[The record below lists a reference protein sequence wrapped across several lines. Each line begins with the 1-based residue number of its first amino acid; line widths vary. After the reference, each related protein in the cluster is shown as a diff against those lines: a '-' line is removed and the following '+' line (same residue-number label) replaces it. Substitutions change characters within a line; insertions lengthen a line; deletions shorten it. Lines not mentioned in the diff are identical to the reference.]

1 MRPISYALTFAM
13 LCSGCSMLYTKIG
26 NPVSTEGLA
35 MEPGKTRYDE
45 VLNDL
50 GPPNRMSSVSDGFA
64 FLYEYLV
71 FREMQIGISGPPQF
85 QWLSLLKITVADV
98 NLRHDILLLHFNSEG
113 VLMSSTQTVSSEDL
127 GMGGSVQPIV
137 ALKSVVDTSD
147 YEDDAVMEIN
157 WGSSLLR
164 PLPEVLNIP
173 QSLSSGAAG
182 MEQSGTTA
190 KVGQHTLEMR

>member
-13 LCSGCSMLYTKIG
+13 LCSGCSMLYTRIG
-26 NPVSTEGLA
+26 SPVSTEGLV
-35 MEPGKTRYDE
+35 MEPGETRYEE

-50 GPPNRMSSVSDGFA
+50 GPPSRMSSVSDGFA

-85 QWLSLLKITVADV
+85 DLLSLLKITVADV
-98 NLRHDILLLHFNSEG
+98 NLRHDVLLLHFDSEG
-113 VLMSSTQTVSSEDL
+113 VLICSAQTASSEDL

-137 ALKSVVDTSD
+137 ALKSVVDTSE
-147 YEDDAVMEIN
+147 YEDDALMEIN
-157 WGSSLLR
+157 WGSALLR
-164 PLPEVLNIP
+164 PLPEVLNLP

-182 MEQSGTTA
+182 MERSGTTA